1 MAVSIILLR
10 ALVEAVEAVHV
21 SREEFLA
28 RGGFDASRIEEI
40 DGRME
45 LSEYDSLVEIAL
57 DLTGDPALGLHM
69 GNAATSST
77 YNLAAHLVAH
87 STSLREGLETLARY
101 HRLLADRNAVR
112 VEEAPRTVTLK
123 YDVGTGSVRCR
134 RFRAE
139 VGVAGVYKM
148 VRYFDRHAN
157 PVRVA
162 FEHPPPPYGEE
173 YARTFEGVVQFEQP
187 FTGLVVDRAAMD
199 AICLNRDEEFLAT
212 LQAQAAKRVARLER
226 ALTYV
231 DKVRECVKK
240 APDRCDMNAVARSLG
255 MSSRSLR
262 RRLTEEG
269 AVYNE
274 IVEQARASLAT
285 QLLIDE
291 RKTIQEVAQQLRY
304 SDASAFCRAFKRWTG
319 STPKQYQLTRE

>member
-10 ALVEAVEAVHV
+10 ALVEAVEAAQVT
-21 SREEFLA
+21 REDFLA
-28 RGGFDASRIEEI
+28 RGGFDAGRLEEI

-45 LSEYDSLVEIAL
+45 FSEYESLVEIAL

-77 YNLAAHLVAH
+77 YNLSAHLVAH
-87 STSLREGLETLARY
+87 STSLREGLETLGRY
-101 HRLLADRNAVR
+101 HRLLADRHALQ
-112 VEEAPRTVTLK
+112 VEEGPRTVTLR
-123 YDVGTGSVRCR
+123 YDIHTGSIRCR

-139 VGVAGVYKM
+139 VGVTGVYKM

-162 FEHPPPPYGEE
+162 FEHPAPAYREE
-173 YARTFEGVVQFEQP
+173 YLRTFDGIVQFEQP

-199 AICLNRDEEFLAT
+199 ATCLNRDEEFLAT
-212 LQAQAAKRVARLER
+212 LEAQAAKRIARLER

-231 DKVRECVKK
+231 DKVRECVTK
-240 APDRCDMNAVARSLG
+240 APHRCDMNAVARSLG

-269 AVYNE
+269 AVYNDV
-274 IVEQARASLAT
+274 VEQARASLAT

-291 RKTIQEVAQQLRY
+291 RKTIQEVAQELCY

-319 STPKQYQLTRE
+319 STPKQYQSTRE